1 MGWKKRMQE
10 VRGTTSSGRGAK
22 TTTTKEA
29 TEPCNINGCG
39 NWADKHLGGR
49 SLGVPDA
56 EEVWGSGGFSETKG
70 RVKVC
75 KSCYRHYK
83 KEQKDNPAITEAHR
97 TSATLDVV
105 NGTWSGQ
112 AVSIQRA
119 TVLRAP

>member
-22 TTTTKEA
+22 ATTTKEA

-83 KEQKDNPAITEAHR
+83 KEQKDNPG
-97 TSATLDVV
+97 DY
-105 NGTWSGQ
+105 
-112 AVSIQRA
+112 
-119 TVLRAP
+119 

>member
-56 EEVWGSGGFSETKG
+56 EVWGSGGFSETKG
-70 RVKVC
+70 ASRCASPATVTTE
-75 KSCYRHYK
+75 
-83 KEQKDNPAITEAHR
+83 EQKDNPAITEALEPR
-97 TSATLDVV
+97 PRWT
-105 NGTWSGQ
+105 
-112 AVSIQRA
+112 
-119 TVLRAP
+119 